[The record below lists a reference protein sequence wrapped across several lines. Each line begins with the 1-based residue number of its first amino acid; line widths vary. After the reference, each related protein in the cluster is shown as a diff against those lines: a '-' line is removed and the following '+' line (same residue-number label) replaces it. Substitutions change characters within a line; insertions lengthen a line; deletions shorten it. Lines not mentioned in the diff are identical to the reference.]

1 MSGER
6 VERRL
11 AAILAADVAGYSRL
25 MGLDEE
31 GTLAAL
37 KGHRRAVVDPKIAE
51 HRGRIVKTT
60 GDGILVE
67 FASIVDA
74 VRGAVDIQRQMAER
88 NVQVPPERRIE
99 FRIGLNVGD
108 IIIDD
113 KDIYGD
119 GVNIAARLEALAEPG
134 GICVSRIVRDEVH
147 HKLHFSFE
155 DMGEHQVKNIAR
167 PVCIHRVR
175 FDTPANEAISATLTT
190 TRSARP
196 PPQKPSIAVLPFAS
210 MSGDAEQEYFSEGI
224 TEDIITN
231 LSHYRSFVVI
241 SRSTSFTYKGSGVDV
256 GKVGRELGVRYVLEG
271 SVRRAANRL
280 RISAQLIEAATGH
293 HLWADRYDRE
303 LADVFAL
310 QDEIAR
316 SITGAIEPGIIAAE
330 IQQARRKEPGQLD
343 AWDRTVQ
350 AHWHICRFT
359 REHLAEARRLVTEAI
374 LLDRANSMAYAY
386 LAFARHFEALFG
398 WGDGP
403 IESHNRLGEAAR
415 KAVAADD
422 RNPMAHTALAI
433 FELFSGRHE
442 EARRCLR
449 RALELNPN
457 SEFARG
463 YLGVSYAFGGDYDAA
478 LQHLEEAIR
487 LSPREILVI
496 WHLCNGWAA
505 LLARRYEE
513 AVEFT
518 ELAREANRVFP
529 DIYAVLASA
538 YGHLGS
544 NTASRAALDQLLYRM
559 PGVTPSDERLVR
571 PFARVADRERFLEGL
586 RKAWLTLSQSDKVL
600 ERPGACG
607 EDPRTD
613 HARGRRRSASPPNYN
628 LPINIET
635 GRALTLAVAP
645 TLLARAVDTIE

>member
-11 AAILAADVAGYSRL
+11 AAILAGDVAGYSRL

-60 GDGILVE
+60 GDGMLVE
-67 FASIVDA
+67 FASIVDG
-74 VRGAVDIQRQMAER
+74 VRCAVDIQRQMAER
-88 NVQVPPERRIE
+88 NIQIPPERRIE

-134 GICVSRIVRDEVH
+134 GICVSRIVRDEVRD
-147 HKLHFSFE
+147 KLHFSFE

-167 PVCIHRVR
+167 PVPIHRVR
-175 FDTPANEAISATLTT
+175 FDTPSTEVLPAALTT
-190 TRSARP
+190 SRPARP
-196 PPQKPSIAVLPFAS
+196 PQQKPSIAVLPFAN
-210 MSGDAEQEYFSEGI
+210 MSGDVEQEYFSEGI

-231 LSHYRSFVVI
+231 LSHSHSFFVI
-241 SRSTSFTYKGSGVDV
+241 SRSTSFAYKRPGADV
-256 GKVGRELGVRYVLEG
+256 GKVGRELGVGYVVEG
-271 SVRRAANRL
+271 SVRRAANRV

-330 IQQARRKEPGQLD
+330 IRQARRKEPDQLD
-343 AWDRTVQ
+343 AWDRTVR
-350 AHWHICRFT
+350 AHWHIRRFT
-359 REHLAEARRLVTEAI
+359 REDLAEARRLVTEAI
-374 LLDRANSMAYAY
+374 SLDPANSMAYAD
-386 LAFARHFEALFG
+386 LAFARHFEAVFG

-422 RNPMAHTALAI
+422 SDARAQTALAI

-442 EARRCLR
+442 EARRRLR
-449 RALELNPN
+449 RALNRNPN
-457 SEFARG
+457 SELARG
-463 YLGVSYAFGGDYDAA
+463 YLGVSYAFGGDYETAVQQ
-478 LQHLEEAIR
+478 LGEAIR
-487 LSPREILVI
+487 LSPQGLLVVI
-496 WHLCNGWAA
+496 WHLYKGWAA
-505 LLARRYEE
+505 LLAERYEE

-518 ELAREANRVFP
+518 QLAREANPAFP

-544 NTASRAALDQLLYRM
+544 ITASRAALDQLLHRM
-559 PGVTPSDERLVR
+559 PGLTANDERLVR

-600 ERPGACG
+600 ERLGACG
-607 EDPRTD
+607 EDSRTD
-613 HARGRRRSASPPNYN
+613 HVRGRRRYAGGPNYN
-628 LPINIET
+628 LAINLKM
-635 GRALTLAVAP
+635 GRARPHGAP
-645 TLLARAVDTIE
+645 TLLTCADEVIE